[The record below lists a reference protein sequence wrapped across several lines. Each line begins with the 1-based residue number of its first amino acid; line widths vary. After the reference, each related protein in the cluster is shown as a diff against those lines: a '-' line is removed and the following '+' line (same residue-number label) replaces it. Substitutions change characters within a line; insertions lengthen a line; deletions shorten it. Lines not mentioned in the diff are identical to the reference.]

1 MPLPKRKNMTLRE
14 QETAAKAQ
22 CHDWNTAHPEGAAVL
37 YEELLGSGE
46 KIQTRTCGKAF
57 VMCCE
62 PVIMVDDVSGAVS
75 LDHCTVVTEH
85 AAA

>member
-1 MPLPKRKNMTLRE
+1 MTLPKRTNMTLRE

-46 KIQTRTCGKAF
+46 KIKTKTCDKAF

-62 PVIMVDDVSGAVS
+62 PVIMVENVSGAVS
-75 LDHCTVVTEH
+75 LDHCTVVADN

>member
-22 CHDWNTAHPEGAAVL
+22 CYDWNAKHQEGVVVT
-37 YEELLGSGE
+37 YEERLGSGE
-46 KIQTRTCGKAF
+46 TIQTKTSGKAF

-62 PVIMVDDVSGAVS
+62 PVIFVEDVSGAVS
-75 LDHCTVVTEH
+75 LDHCTVVAES